1 MSHVVTTDHVEKTIA
16 AFTRL
21 DQKGDKKAM
30 NKLAQ
35 RLQKEQPFLLQ
46 HAAAVRT
53 EHGDAV
59 GEAAVFYAT
68 LVWAMFDRGDEGTL
82 PRLTAENLNDA
93 DQIVTSALGK
103 IEGLVDK
110 EPQERVSPELVATQP
125 HIYAK
130 LAELLA
136 EDVKEAAMTAETA
149 STIIKPTEVVIE
161 ASVET
166 AMRYLPRV
174 LGRTDLMVVRL
185 VHREQG
191 LIVAAGNPLE
201 ITGIADLSRPEV
213 RYVNRQRGAGTRVLL
228 DHELRRHGMAPA
240 DVTGYQREEH
250 THLAVAAAVAAGR
263 ADAGLGIRPAIRPF
277 ELDFVP
283 VALEPYDLV
292 LTQQTYD
299 SPLLA
304 PLWNLLADDNFRA
317 SIDALGGYS
326 TAETGR
332 RIR

>member
-1 MSHVVTTDHVEKTIA
+1 MSHVVTTDQVEKTIA

-68 LVWAMFDRGDEGTL
+68 LIWAMFDRGDEGTL
-82 PRLTAENLNDA
+82 PRLTQQNLNDA
-93 DQIVTSALGK
+93 DQVVTNALAK
-103 IEGLVDK
+103 VEGLADK
-110 EPQERVSPELVATQP
+110 APQDRVAPELVAAQP

-161 ASVET
+161 AFDAAVN
-166 AMRYLPRV
+166 
-174 LGRTDLMVVRL
+174 GRRPGQQ
-185 VHREQG
+185 QG
-191 LIVAAGNPLE
+191 TIVANDKVGRNEPCPC
-201 ITGIADLSRPEV
+201 GS
-213 RYVNRQRGAGTRVLL
+213 GKKFKKC
-228 DHELRRHGMAPA
+228 HG
-240 DVTGYQREEH
+240 
-250 THLAVAAAVAAGR
+250 VAA
-263 ADAGLGIRPAIRPF
+263 
-277 ELDFVP
+277 
-283 VALEPYDLV
+283 
-292 LTQQTYD
+292 
-299 SPLLA
+299 
-304 PLWNLLADDNFRA
+304 
-317 SIDALGGYS
+317 
-326 TAETGR
+326 
-332 RIR
+332 